1 MNKECAIIR
10 DLIPL
15 YAENLCSDASAEL
28 VRNHTTTCKCCNAVL
43 AEHLKPAPIAPD
55 LHCDGLQVLR
65 KRLRKR
71 TVFAIISAVLII
83 LTLVAGVLVSAT
95 VPVWLSVDEAVVYAE
110 QQPDGSVKVKLT
122 DRVCH
127 ITYLDNDRFACQ
139 GMRISW
145 FLNLTRN
152 SNPVAAEHTFS
163 FYPDD
168 EQAFWY
174 SGQYTGDQ
182 DTLLWGTDTASVEN
196 SYFERLDRSVFYILL
211 FSASIGALLLACGFC
226 LRKKRIGKWL
236 LLLSTLFICCALST
250 LFVSG
255 GHFYDTAVRNA
266 VLLKYSVLVK
276 RYIAIAVMTVISFAA
291 VLLTSISIYEYRK
304 D

>member
-1 MNKECAIIR
+1 MSNKCAIIR

-15 YAENLCSDASAEL
+15 YAEKLCSDESAEL
-28 VRNHTTTCKCCNAVL
+28 VRNHTASCKCCNAVL
-43 AEHLKPAPIAPD
+43 EEHLKPALIAPD

-83 LTLVAGVLVSAT
+83 LTLVAGVLVSST
-95 VPVWLSVDEAVVYAE
+95 VPVWLSVDEAVEYVQ

-145 FLNLTRN
+145 LLNITRKK
-152 SNPVAAEHTFS
+152 NPIAGEHAFS
-163 FYPDD
+163 FRPDH

-182 DTLLWGTDTASVEN
+182 DALLWGTNTASVEN
-196 SYFERLDRSVFYILL
+196 SFYEEMDRSLLHILLSSAAAGILL
-211 FSASIGALLLACGFC
+211 FVCGIC
-226 LRKKRIGKWL
+226 LRRKRIGKWL
-236 LLLSTLFICCALST
+236 LSLGTLFICCALAT

-255 GHFYDTAVRNA
+255 GHFYDTAISSKA
-266 VLLKYSVLVK
+266 LLKYSVLVK

-291 VLLTSISIYEYRK
+291 MLLTSITIYEYRK

>member
-15 YAENLCSDASAEL
+15 YAENLCSDASAEF

-43 AEHLKPAPIAPD
+43 VEHLKPAPIAPD

-83 LTLVAGVLVSAT
+83 LTLVAGVLVSST

-139 GMRISW
+139 GMRINW
-145 FLNLTRN
+145 LINLARKN
-152 SNPVAAEHTFS
+152 NPGAVEHAFS
-163 FYPDD
+163 FRPNN
-168 EQAFWY
+168 EQALWY
-174 SGQYTGDQ
+174 SGVYTGDT
-182 DTLLWGTDTASVEN
+182 DTLLWGSDIASTEN
-196 SYFERLDRSVFYILL
+196 NYFRELDRSLLHILYVSVFFGVVLL
-211 FSASIGALLLACGFC
+211 TCGIC
-226 LRKKRIGKWL
+226 LRKKLIGKWL
-236 LLLSTLFICCALST
+236 LAIAAVFICCALST
-250 LFVSG
+250 VFVTG
-255 GHFYDTAVRNA
+255 GHYYDTVIRNA
-266 VLLKYSVLVK
+266 ALLKYSTLVK
-276 RYIAIAVMTVISFAA
+276 RYIAIVAMTIVSFTTVIFTG
-291 VLLTSISIYEYRK
+291 LTICEYRRH
-304 D
+304 

>member
-15 YAENLCSDASAEL
+15 YAENLCSDASAEF
-28 VRNHTTTCKCCNAVL
+28 VKNHTTTCKCCNAVL

-145 FLNLTRN
+145 FLTLTRN

-163 FYPDD
+163 FHPDD

-174 SGQYTGDQ
+174 SGQYTEDQ
-182 DTLLWGTDTASVEN
+182 DALLWGTDTASVEN

-211 FSASIGALLLACGFC
+211 FSASVGALLLVCGFC

-255 GHFYDTAVRNA
+255 GHFYDTAIRNA

>member
-15 YAENLCSDASAEL
+15 YAENLCSDASADF
-28 VRNHTTTCKCCNAVL
+28 VRNHTVTCECCNAVL
-43 AEHLKPAPIAPD
+43 EEHLKPAPIAPD
-55 LHCDGLQVLR
+55 LHADGLQALR
-65 KRLRKR
+65 KKLRKR
-71 TVFAIISAVLII
+71 TVFAIISAVLIL
-83 LTLVAGVLVSAT
+83 LTLIVGFLVSST
-95 VPVWLSVDEAVVYAE
+95 VPVWLSVDEAVEYVQ

-127 ITYLDNDRFACQ
+127 ITYHGKDRFACQ

-145 FLNLTRN
+145 LLNLTRKN
-152 SNPVAAEHTFS
+152 NPIAGEHAFS
-163 FYPDD
+163 FRPDH

-182 DTLLWGTDTASVEN
+182 DTLLWGTNTASVDN
-196 SYFERLDRSVFYILL
+196 SFYEEMDRSLLHILLSSAVAGILL
-211 FSASIGALLLACGFC
+211 FVCGIC
-226 LRKKRIGKWL
+226 LRRKRIGKWL
-236 LLLSTLFICCALST
+236 MSLGTLFICCALAT

-255 GHFYDTAVRNA
+255 GHFYDTAISSKA
-266 VLLKYSVLVK
+266 LLKYSVLVK
-276 RYIAIAVMTVISFAA
+276 RYIAIAIMTAISFAA
-291 VLLTSISIYEYRK
+291 ALFTSLAVCEYRK